1 MSDEDDVNSY
11 TYVIYQVRN
20 TNKLDMRFKQSAK
33 DIILVL
39 CKRTCYV
46 LYESRFRVYKYLL
59 ISIKYSLNI

>member
-39 CKRTCYV
+39 CKRILCV
-46 LYESRFRVYKYLL
+46 IQIP
-59 ISIKYSLNI
+59 ISSLQMPTY